1 LIFNGQGI
9 GILICYES
17 IFPEIS
23 RSFVTGGA
31 TILANLTN
39 DAWFG
44 YTSAPYQHFQMAVLR
59 AVENRV
65 FLIRAA
71 NTGISAIVDPVGRAT
86 VKSELF
92 TEATLTDKVRL
103 RQGQPGFYSRKG
115 DFFPY
120 LCIAVSCIFIIS
132 RFRRRARRD

>member
-1 LIFNGQGI
+1 
-9 GILICYES
+9 
-17 IFPEIS
+17 
-23 RSFVTGGA
+23 
-31 TILANLTN
+31 
-39 DAWFG
+39 
-44 YTSAPYQHFQMAVLR
+44 MAVLR

-71 NTGISAIVDPVGRAT
+71 NTGISAILDPVGRPT

-92 TEATLTDKVRL
+92 TEATLTAEVRL
-103 RQGQPGFYSRKG
+103 KQGPPGFYSRKG
-115 DFFPY
+115 DFFPS